1 MTSAATHTS
10 RPLTK
15 NVLEQLREVQEE
27 LSLSAR
33 TDDLTEKFPSASMEI
48 LKQAGCLKS
57 VLPSACG
64 GKGAGWNFESV
75 HMLFNLLRA
84 IGGMHLS
91 CARLFEGH
99 VNAFQ
104 LLWTFGN
111 LAQRESVCRYVSD
124 GGLLGVWNA
133 PSRDGELL
141 LCEEEGIGLILK
153 GPKAYASGAGGIQRP
168 LVTARHP
175 QKGLVIV
182 WPDMIYKVGDASEW
196 SMHGMRASMTR
207 SVKFDGAI
215 KSSQVFGKA
224 DDYHSQPQFSGG
236 SWRFLAAQ
244 LGAGEALV
252 ELMRVELVRRGRT
265 TDSHQ
270 RARMAHCAT
279 ALETARKW
287 ILDTAYLASAKKPPV
302 ERVIQHANA
311 ARVVVERSLLDV
323 MEIVQRGIGLQLLS
337 RDHPGERIL
346 RDLTTY
352 LRQPAPDELLES
364 LGEHAFAE
372 GLATLS
378 GSSDDSEG

>member
-1 MTSAATHTS
+1 MTSAATRTT

-15 NVLEQLREVQEE
+15 SVLEQLRKVREE

-33 TDDLTEKFPSASMEI
+33 TDDLAETFPAASMEI
-48 LKQAGCLKS
+48 LKKAGCLKS
-57 VLPSACG
+57 VLPFAYG
-64 GKGAGWNFESV
+64 GVSAGWHAESV
-75 HMLFNLLRA
+75 DLLFNLLRT
-84 IGGMHLS
+84 IGGLHLS

-111 LAQRESVCRYVSD
+111 AAQRDSVCRYVSD

-133 PSRDGELL
+133 PSREGELL
-141 LCEEEGIGLILK
+141 LCEEEGLGLMLK

-182 WPDMIYKVGDASEW
+182 WPDIVYKVGDASEW
-196 SMHGMRASMTR
+196 SMHGMRASVTR
-207 SVKFDGAI
+207 SVKFDGII
-215 KSSQVFGKA
+215 KSSHVFGKA

-252 ELMRVELVRRGRT
+252 ELMRLELVRRGRT

-270 RARMAHCAT
+270 RARMAHCVT
-279 ALETARKW
+279 ALETGRKW
-287 ILDTAYLASAKKPPV
+287 ILDTAYLASAKRPSV
-302 ERVIQHANA
+302 EKVIQHANA

-352 LRQPAPDELLES
+352 LRQPAPDALLEF
-364 LGEHAFAE
+364 LGEHAFAK
-372 GLATLS
+372 GIATLS
-378 GSSDDSEG
+378 GSGDDAEV

>member
-1 MTSAATHTS
+1 MTSAAIKAS
-10 RPLTK
+10 KPLK
-15 NVLEQLREVQEE
+15 NNVLDHLCEVRGE
-27 LSLSAR
+27 LILAAQR
-33 TDDLTEKFPSASMEI
+33 DDLSETFPLASMEI
-48 LKQAGCLKS
+48 LKRAGCLRS
-57 VLPSACG
+57 VLPPAYG
-64 GKGAGWNFESV
+64 GNGVGWDSESV
-75 HMLFNLLRA
+75 NLLFNLLRA
-84 IGGMHLS
+84 IGGLHLS

-111 LAQRESVCRYVSD
+111 STQRESVCRYVAE

-141 LCEEEGIGLILK
+141 LYEEEGMGLTLK
-153 GPKAYASGAGGIQRP
+153 GSKAYASGAGGIQRP

-182 WPDMIYKVGDASEW
+182 WPDIAYKVGDASEW
-196 SMHGMRASMTR
+196 SMHGMRASVTR

-215 KSSQVFGKA
+215 KPSHVFGKA

-244 LGAGEALV
+244 LGAGEALA
-252 ELMRVELVRRGRT
+252 ELMRTDLVRRERT

-287 ILDTAYLASAKKPPV
+287 VLDAARLASAEELSV
-302 ERVIQHANA
+302 AHVIQHANG

-323 MEIVQRGIGLQLLS
+323 MEMVQRAIGLQLLS

-352 LRQPAPDELLES
+352 LRQPAPDALVES
-364 LGEHAFAE
+364 LGEQTFAH
-372 GLATLS
+372 GLATLF
-378 GSSDDSEG
+378 GSRYDAES